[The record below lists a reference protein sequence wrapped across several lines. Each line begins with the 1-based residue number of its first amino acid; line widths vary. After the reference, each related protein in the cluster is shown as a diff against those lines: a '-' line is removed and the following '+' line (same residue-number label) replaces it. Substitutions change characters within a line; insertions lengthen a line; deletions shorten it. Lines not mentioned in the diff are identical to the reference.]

1 MTTEPTATSGTPSD
15 LSSDTAPTGIP
26 DALDRLL
33 AALELREVDGWGPR
47 GEDDLWRGDS
57 VPGPGR
63 RVYGGQ
69 VLAQALL
76 ACGRTVTDDR
86 LPHSLHAYFL
96 REGALESPIDFAV
109 ERLRDGRSFSARRTH
124 AIQGGRPILSLTASF
139 QVDQPGYEHA
149 VPAPEGVPA
158 PEDVPSAIETLRDLD
173 HPAARFW
180 SHESAFD
187 LRHVGGS
194 VYLGPDPDPSPTQQV
209 WVRARHEI
217 ASDDLLLHR
226 ALLAFACDQ
235 MMLEPVLRQ
244 AGRSWLD
251 VGSSVPMAS
260 LDHAMW
266 FHRDARADDWLLYVQ
281 ESPGAQGGRGLGMSR
296 VYDRGGALVAT
307 IAQEGMIR
315 LPA

>member
-1 MTTEPTATSGTPSD
+1 MSETSTTTP
-15 LSSDTAPTGIP
+15 APAGIP

-33 AALELREVDGWGPR
+33 SALDLREVDGWGPR

-76 ACGRTVTDDR
+76 ACGRTVDDDR

-96 REGALESPIDFAV
+96 REGALDTPIDFAV

-124 AIQGGRPILSLTASF
+124 AIQHGKPILSLTVSF
-139 QVDQPGYEHA
+139 QTDQPGYEA
-149 VPAPEGVPA
+149 AEPAPAGVPA
-158 PEDVPSAIETLRDLD
+158 PEDVPSAIEVLHGID
-173 HPAARFW
+173 HPAAKFW

-194 VYLGPDPDPSPTQQV
+194 LYLGPDPEPKPTQQV
-209 WVRARHEI
+209 WVRARHAI
-217 ASDDLLLHR
+217 ASDDPLLHR

-235 MMLEPVLRQ
+235 VMLEPVLRQ
-244 AGRSWLD
+244 AGRSWID
-251 VGSSVPMAS
+251 VGGAVPMAS

-281 ESPGAQGGRGLGMSR
+281 ESPGAQGGRGLGLAR
-296 VYDRGGALVAT
+296 VYDREGRLVAS

-315 LPA
+315 LPG

>member
-1 MTTEPTATSGTPSD
+1 MSETSTTTP
-15 LSSDTAPTGIP
+15 AAAGIP

-33 AALELREVDGWGPR
+33 SALDLREVDGWGPR

-76 ACGRTVTDDR
+76 ACGRTVDDDR

-96 REGALESPIDFAV
+96 REGALDTPIDFAV

-124 AIQGGRPILSLTASF
+124 AIQHGKPILSLTVSF
-139 QVDQPGYEHA
+139 QTDQPGYEA
-149 VPAPEGVPA
+149 AEPVPAGVPA
-158 PEDVPSAIETLRDLD
+158 PEDVPSAIEVLHGID
-173 HPAARFW
+173 HPAAKFW

-194 VYLGPDPDPSPTQQV
+194 LYLGPDPEPKPTQQV
-209 WVRARHEI
+209 WVRARHAI
-217 ASDDLLLHR
+217 ASGDPLLHR

-235 MMLEPVLRQ
+235 VMLEPVLRQ
-244 AGRSWLD
+244 AGRSWID
-251 VGSSVPMAS
+251 VGGAVPMAS

-281 ESPGAQGGRGLGMSR
+281 ESPGAQGGRGLGLAR
-296 VYDRGGALVAT
+296 VYDREGRLVAS

-315 LPA
+315 LPG

>member
-1 MTTEPTATSGTPSD
+1 MSETST
-15 LSSDTAPTGIP
+15 TAPASAGIP

-33 AALELREVDGWGPR
+33 STLDLREVDGWGPR

-57 VPGPGR
+57 VPGPAR

-76 ACGRTVTDDR
+76 ACGRTVDDDR

-96 REGALESPIDFAV
+96 REGTLDTPIDFAV
-109 ERLRDGRSFSARRTH
+109 ERLRDGRSFSARRSH
-124 AIQGGRPILSLTASF
+124 AIQHNKPILSLTVSF
-139 QVDQPGYEHA
+139 QVDQPGYEA
-149 VPAPEGVPA
+149 SEPAPGDVPP
-158 PEDVPSAIETLRDLD
+158 PEEVPSAIDVLHGID
-173 HPAARFW
+173 HPAAKFW

-194 VYLGPDPDPSPTQQV
+194 LYLGPDPDPKPTQQV
-209 WVRARHEI
+209 WVRARHAIE
-217 ASDDLLLHR
+217 SDDRLLHR

-235 MMLEPVLRQ
+235 VMLEPVLRQ
-244 AGRSWLD
+244 AGKSWTD
-251 VGSSVPMAS
+251 VGGTVPMAS

-281 ESPGAQGGRGLGMSR
+281 ESPGAQGGRGLGLAR
-296 VYDRGGALVAT
+296 VYDREGRLVAS
-307 IAQEGMIR
+307 IAQEGMLR
-315 LPA
+315 LPG

>member
-1 MTTEPTATSGTPSD
+1 MSE
-15 LSSDTAPTGIP
+15 TAPSTTAPAGIP

-33 AALELREVDGWGPR
+33 SALDLREVEGWGPR

-57 VPGPGR
+57 VPGPAR

-76 ACGRTVTDDR
+76 ACGRTVDDDR

-96 REGALESPIDFAV
+96 REGTLDTPIDFAV
-109 ERLRDGRSFSARRTH
+109 ERLRDGRSFSARRSH
-124 AIQGGRPILSLTASF
+124 AIQHGKPILSLTVSF
-139 QVDQPGYEHA
+139 QTDQPGYEA
-149 VPAPEGVPA
+149 AEPAPPGVPA
-158 PEDVPSAIETLRDLD
+158 PEDVPSAIEALEGID
-173 HPAARFW
+173 HPAAKFW

-194 VYLGPDPDPSPTQQV
+194 LYLGPDPDPKPTQQV
-209 WVRARHEI
+209 WVRARHAIE
-217 ASDDLLLHR
+217 SDDRLLHR

-235 MMLEPVLRQ
+235 VMLEPVLRQ
-244 AGRSWLD
+244 AGSSWID
-251 VGSSVPMAS
+251 VGGTVPMAS

-281 ESPGAQGGRGLGMSR
+281 ESPGAQGGRGLGLAR
-296 VYDRGGALVAT
+296 VYDREGRLVAS

-315 LPA
+315 LPG

>member
-1 MTTEPTATSGTPSD
+1 MSETSTTTP
-15 LSSDTAPTGIP
+15 APAGIP

-33 AALELREVDGWGPR
+33 AALDLREVDGWGPR

-76 ACGRTVTDDR
+76 ACGRTVEDDR

-96 REGALESPIDFAV
+96 REGALDTPIDFAV

-124 AIQGGRPILSLTASF
+124 AIQDNKPILSLTVSF
-139 QVDQPGYEHA
+139 QTDQPGYEA
-149 VPAPEGVPA
+149 AEPAPSGVPA
-158 PEDVPSAIETLRDLD
+158 PEDVPSAIEVLEGID
-173 HPAARFW
+173 HPAAKFW

-194 VYLGPDPDPSPTQQV
+194 LYLGPDPEPKPTQQV
-209 WVRARHEI
+209 WVRARHAI
-217 ASDDLLLHR
+217 GSDDPLLHR

-235 MMLEPVLRQ
+235 VMLEPILRQ
-244 AGRSWLD
+244 AGKSWID
-251 VGSSVPMAS
+251 VGGTVPMAS

-281 ESPGAQGGRGLGMSR
+281 
-296 VYDRGGALVAT
+296 
-307 IAQEGMIR
+307 
-315 LPA
+315 

>member
-1 MTTEPTATSGTPSD
+1 MTVDETSPSP
-15 LSSDTAPTGIP
+15 LTK
-26 DALDRLL
+26 LL
-33 AALELREVDGWGPR
+33 AALDLREIEGWGPR
-47 GEDDLWRGDS
+47 GEEDVWRGDS

-76 ACGRTVTDDR
+76 ACGRTVERDR
-86 LPHSLHAYFL
+86 LPHSMHAYFL
-96 REGALESPIDFAV
+96 REGSLDAPVDFAV

-139 QVDQPGYEHA
+139 QVDQPGYETYI
-149 VPAPEGVPA
+149 PMPDGVPA
-158 PEDVPSAIETLRDLD
+158 PEDVTSTFDTLAGID
-173 HPAARFW
+173 HPAAKYW
-180 SHESAFD
+180 SEGSAFE
-187 LRHVGGS
+187 LAHVGGAI
-194 VYLGPDPDPSPTQQV
+194 YLGPAADPRPDQMV

-235 MMLEPVLRQ
+235 LMLEPILRQ
-244 AGRSWLD
+244 AGTSWID
-251 VGSSVPMAS
+251 VGGAVPMAS

-266 FHRDARADDWLLYVQ
+266 FHRDARADEWLLFVQ
-281 ESPGAQGGRGLGMSR
+281 ESPGAQGGRGLGLAR
-296 VYDRGGALVAT
+296 VYSRAGALVAT

-315 LPA
+315 LPG

>member
-1 MTTEPTATSGTPSD
+1 MTHTS
-15 LSSDTAPTGIP
+15 P
-26 DALDRLL
+26 DPLDRLL
-33 AALELREVDGWGPR
+33 AALELREIEGWGPR
-47 GEDDLWRGDS
+47 GEDDVWRGRS
-57 VPGPGR
+57 LPGPAR

-69 VLAQALL
+69 VLAQALM
-76 ACGRTVTDDR
+76 ACGRTVEQDR

-96 REGALESPIDFAV
+96 REGVLDVPIDFAV

-124 AIQGGRPILSLTASF
+124 AIQSGKPILTLTASF
-139 QVDQPGYEHA
+139 QTDQPGYETYR
-149 VPAPEGVPA
+149 PAPADVPE
-158 PEDVPSAIETLRDLD
+158 PEDVPSAVDQLGRID

-180 SHESAFD
+180 SHEAAFD

-194 VYLGPDPDPSPTQQV
+194 IFLAPDAEPRPTQQV

-244 AGRSWLD
+244 AGRSWVD
-251 VGSSVPMAS
+251 IGTTVPMAS

-266 FHRDARADDWLLYVQ
+266 FHRDARADEWLLYVQ
-281 ESPGAQGGRGLGMSR
+281 ESPGAQGGRGMGMAR
-296 VYDRGGALVAT
+296 VYDRRGALVAS
-307 IAQEGMIR
+307 IAQEGMVR
-315 LPA
+315 LGE

>member
-1 MTTEPTATSGTPSD
+1 MSETSTTTP
-15 LSSDTAPTGIP
+15 APAGIP

-33 AALELREVDGWGPR
+33 AALDLREVDGWGPR

-76 ACGRTVTDDR
+76 ACGRTVEDDR

-96 REGALESPIDFAV
+96 REGALDTPIDFAV

-124 AIQGGRPILSLTASF
+124 AIQDNKPILSLTVSF
-139 QVDQPGYEHA
+139 QTDQPGYEA
-149 VPAPEGVPA
+149 AEPAPSGVPA
-158 PEDVPSAIETLRDLD
+158 PEDVPSAIEVLEGID
-173 HPAARFW
+173 HPAAKFW

-194 VYLGPDPDPSPTQQV
+194 LYLGPDPEPKPTQQV
-209 WVRARHEI
+209 WVRARHAI
-217 ASDDLLLHR
+217 GSDDPLLHR

-235 MMLEPVLRQ
+235 VMLEPILRQ
-244 AGRSWLD
+244 AGKSWID
-251 VGSSVPMAS
+251 VGGTVPMAS

-281 ESPGAQGGRGLGMSR
+281 ESPGAQGGRGLGLAR
-296 VYDRGGALVAT
+296 VYDREGRLVAS